1 MSVATYMMNIYKD
14 FQINMSHDTV
24 ESGII
29 SLFGKEKKFTNV
41 KIVYYHLLLWFKLSR
56 NAFLEAKKLT
66 NARFPLSSCS
76 LKLDSTVAI

>member
-29 SLFGKEKKFTNV
+29 SLFGKEKKFTNLN
-41 KIVYYHLLLWFKLSR
+41 IVYIIHYCDLS
-56 NAFLEAKKLT
+56 
-66 NARFPLSSCS
+66 
-76 LKLDSTVAI
+76 